1 MKKNILFAV
10 LLSCSLLSQAQDP
23 IIPTAHKDLVIKYT
37 ADWCIYCGG
46 VGWNTMDTLW
56 DQAKSGSLNAVVVA
70 VHSSSKPTLNAIGGV
85 AGIEGNMVP
94 SLSVMPSFSAGT
106 KNLNNPEVA
115 VIKAQ
120 VVANTAIVPIANTGF
135 FVKWATGN
143 KSVSIN
149 TTTKFFS
156 DDTGIYSV
164 GVYAY
169 EDGVMAVQAA
179 RGSLPV
185 AHKAVVRTST
195 GVTAFGSQLLGI
207 SSVTAGQKVTG
218 TYTMSIPTSWN
229 KANLKFF
236 AAVWK
241 YKGYGLGWELINV
254 NDIVSVSTGIENVV
268 NDELVTSVYPNPAID
283 YFTIAFPQNVDQCL
297 ITLLDY
303 TGKKIAELYN
313 GSVESK
319 AEGLRLGRPSN
330 LAQGEYF
337 LQINSEKGNQ
347 MQRIT
352 FK

>member
-1 MKKNILFAV
+1 MKILSLVTAVFFA
-10 LLSCSLLSQAQDP
+10 SLVAKAQDP
-23 IIPTAHKDLVIKYT
+23 TIPTNHKDLVIKYT

-70 VHSSSKPTLNAIGGV
+70 VHSSSKPALNAIGGV
-85 AGIEGNMVP
+85 AGIEGNMSP

-115 VIKAQ
+115 IIKNQ
-120 VVANTAIVPIANTGF
+120 VSANTAIVPIANTGF

-143 KSVSIN
+143 KSVTIN

-169 EDGVMAVQAA
+169 EDGVMAVQAG
-179 RGSLPV
+179 RGTVPV
-185 AHKAVVRTST
+185 AHKAVVRAST

-218 TYTMSIPTSWN
+218 TYTMSIPTTWN
-229 KANLKFF
+229 KTNLKFF

-241 YKGYGLGWELINV
+241 YKSYLLGWELINV
-254 NDIVSVSTGIENVV
+254 NDIASVPTGIENVV
-268 NDELVTSVYPNPAID
+268 NDELVTTVYPNPVID
-283 YFTIAFPQNVDQCL
+283 YFTLAIPQNLDQCL
-297 ITLLDY
+297 INLLDY
-303 TGKKIAELYN
+303 TGKKIVELHN
-313 GSVESK
+313 GPVAYK
-319 AEGLRLGRPSN
+319 AEGLRLSRPSN
-330 LAQGEYF
+330 LTLGEYF
-337 LQINSEKGNQ
+337 LQIISEKGNQ
-347 MQRIT
+347 IQRIS